1 MNITTTKSHP
11 SVFVN
16 KTFTVQ
22 PQKFNVSSV
31 DLSYQIILVKNRNTG
46 EWVFEELEMTD
57 LFNIKIEGRESV
69 LNLEEQ
75 KEFISTM
82 NKLFNFEDEI
92 CSMVDIEINKLT
104 PSDYINEVFPT
115 ETPKSTSSI
124 GVEEIQK
131 FIQRLKSVHSEV
143 EDLGVDSDDIEFHID
158 GREICISEKIYING
172 QDEVESELETLI
184 DDMEN
189 MVLNQTYIN
198 C

>member
-1 MNITTTKSHP
+1 MNITTTKSNP

-31 DLSYQIILVKNRNTG
+31 DVSYQIILVKNRNTG
-46 EWVFEELEMTD
+46 EWVFEEIELIELTD
-57 LFNIKIEGRESV
+57 IKIEGRESV

-92 CSMVDIEINKLT
+92 CSMVDMEVKKLT

-124 GVEEIQK
+124 SVEEIQK
-131 FIQRLKSVHSEV
+131 FIQRLNIIHSEV
-143 EDLGVDSDDIEFHID
+143 EDLVVDSDDIEFYLD
-158 GREICISEKIYING
+158 GREICISEKIYIDG
-172 QDEVESELETLI
+172 QDEVENELETLI

-189 MVLNQTYIN
+189 MILNQTYSN

>member
-1 MNITTTKSHP
+1 MNITTTKSNP

-131 FIQRLKSVHSEV
+131 FIQRLNSIHSDV
-143 EDLGVDSDDIEFHID
+143 EELEVDSDDVEFYLD
-158 GREICISEKIYING
+158 GREICISKKIYIDG
-172 QDEVESELETLI
+172 QDEVENELEILI
-184 DDMEN
+184 GDMEN

>member
-1 MNITTTKSHP
+1 MNITTKESHP

-31 DLSYQIILVKNRNTG
+31 DVSYQIILVKNRNTG
-46 EWVFEELEMTD
+46 EWIFEEVELIDLTD
-57 LFNIKIEGRESV
+57 IKIEGRESV

-131 FIQRLKSVHSEV
+131 FIQRLKSVHSDV
-143 EDLGVDSDDIEFHID
+143 EELEVDSDNVEFQIY
-158 GREICISEKIYING
+158 GREICILDKIYIDG
-172 QDEVESELETLI
+172 QDEVENELEILI
-184 DDMEN
+184 GDMEN
-189 MVLNQTYIN
+189 MVSNVY
-198 C
+198 

>member
-1 MNITTTKSHP
+1 MNIITTKSNP

-31 DLSYQIILVKNRNTG
+31 DVSYQIILVKNRNTG
-46 EWVFEELEMTD
+46 EWGFEDVELIDLTD
-57 LFNIKIEGRESV
+57 IKIEGRESV

-92 CSMVDIEINKLT
+92 CNMVDIEINKLT

-115 ETPKSTSSI
+115 ETLKSTSSI

-131 FIQRLKSVHSEV
+131 FIQRLKSVHSDV
-143 EDLGVDSDDIEFHID
+143 ENLEVDSDNVDFYLD
-158 GREICISEKIYING
+158 GREICISDKIYIDG
-172 QDEVESELETLI
+172 QDEVENELETLI

-189 MVLNQTYIN
+189 MILNQTYIN